1 MFIVSKGKKKVTF
14 FYSDLKPCNSQL
26 YPNLMNK
33 RSLHTLTVTSNA
45 VIIIFDF
52 RDEAKSDLPF

>member
-1 MFIVSKGKKKVTF
+1 MFIVSKGKKKGYF
-14 FYSDLKPCNSQL
+14 FLFRSEALQL
-26 YPNLMNK
+26 TTIPK
-33 RSLHTLTVTSNA
+33 SHTLTVTSNA